1 MMGSRKSGRR
11 SNVLYSVWR
20 NSDDRLMI
28 LDGTAEACA
37 DILGIHVN
45 TFYWLVSMTRDAG
58 HGIYTIRKI
67 DRRTAEK
74 EATG

>member
-1 MMGSRKSGRR
+1 MMGSKKSGRR

-28 LDGTAEACA
+28 LDGTAETCA
-37 DILGIHVN
+37 EILGIHVN
-45 TFYWLVSMTRDAG
+45 TFYWLVSATRNTE

-67 DRRTAEK
+67 DRRTAEE
-74 EATG
+74 EAAG

>member
-1 MMGSRKSGRR
+1 MMPRKRKPAM
-11 SNVLYSVWR
+11 LYSVWR
-20 NSDDRLMI
+20 NSDDQLLI

-45 TFYWLVSMTRDAG
+45 TFYWLVSMTKNAG

-74 EATG
+74 EAAG